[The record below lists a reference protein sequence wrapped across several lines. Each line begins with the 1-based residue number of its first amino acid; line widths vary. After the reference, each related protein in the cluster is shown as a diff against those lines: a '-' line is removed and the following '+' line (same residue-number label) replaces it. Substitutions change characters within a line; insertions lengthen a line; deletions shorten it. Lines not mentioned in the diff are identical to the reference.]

1 MYEYII
7 YIYIHIPAVCH
18 AWQIYVVI
26 GPGFT
31 YARATLVVASAVAS
45 AVASPV
51 HAVGVDHS
59 VC

>member
-1 MYEYII
+1 MYEY

-45 AVASPV
+45 PV